1 MNGTMNLEEKTAT
14 ANRIVDDLI
23 KEFYDRRGLSDEWDA
38 IDSDIRTGIRKEWVS
53 LIVKEL

>member
-1 MNGTMNLEEKTAT
+1 MTGTMNLEEKTAT

-38 IDSDIRTGIRKEWVS
+38 RDSDIRTGIRKEWVS

>member
-1 MNGTMNLEEKTAT
+1 MTGTMNLEEKTAT